1 MARKHI
7 FNAKIK
13 SNVELTKRR
22 YIKMYPP
29 FFLSAEG
36 PSGI

>member
-1 MARKHI
+1 MQKLNQMLNLQKGGTLKCI
-7 FNAKIK
+7 
-13 SNVELTKRR
+13 
-22 YIKMYPP
+22 IKMYPP